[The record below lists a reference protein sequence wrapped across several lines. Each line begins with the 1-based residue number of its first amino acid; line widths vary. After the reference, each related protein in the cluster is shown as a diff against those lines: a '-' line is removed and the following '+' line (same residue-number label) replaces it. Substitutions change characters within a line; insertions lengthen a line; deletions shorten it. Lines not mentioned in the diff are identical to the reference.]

1 MEIPVLCQLGQEVC
15 SSKLCIGKFEAVQV
29 KDNGEPDK
37 RSAASNGILLQS
49 CQAAAAVDDVHLQ
62 QHLPVKFGTQ
72 VGHEHLPMRSIATGA
87 PSRQC
92 PRKPPLSHHGAKQ
105 CSSTECISSA
115 SVQPCRA
122 DPSPREEI
130 SKASTDQIGTRG
142 WTNPPLE
149 LQARAELLPRWAA
162 APAEGAE
169 GHRKLHR
176 SVDRHEHRRDQASGR
191 NI

>member
-1 MEIPVLCQLGQEVC
+1 MGPNIVQGPLG
-15 SSKLCIGKFEAVQV
+15 SNASRL
-29 KDNGEPDK
+29 DPH
-37 RSAASNGILLQS
+37 RSPAA
-49 CQAAAAVDDVHLQ
+49 
-62 QHLPVKFGTQ
+62 
-72 VGHEHLPMRSIATGA
+72 
-87 PSRQC
+87 
-92 PRKPPLSHHGAKQ
+92 
-105 CSSTECISSA
+105 TECISSA